1 MTKINGTWK
10 NRCLNGFKH
19 WLLFK
24 CIKGCST
31 NASLNK
37 GLWTYINWCNISIT
51 EGEVPTSVS
60 LPQIKVV
67 FNGTV
72 EADLGQILTNNVEC
86 YIHKSWRF
94 YSGIYVDTIEKN
106 TAAQLNIN
114 NNVNITGDTT
124 TTKSL
129 IVNGTISA
137 KDKIIAEKGVDAT
150 GPIICTNNYIQ
161 ALYFDATS
169 DIRAKT
175 DIKQLNIKAVELIK
189 DLSIYTFKY
198 KENNEPSIGIMAQ
211 DLLKLQSDG
220 LDLVVN
226 KNATG
231 KDNDYMS
238 IKEDKLIYILMKA
251 IQEQQSEI
259 EALKSKIDL
268 LSK

>member
-1 MTKINGTWK
+1 MAVFYKG
-10 NRCLNGFKH
+10 
-19 WLLFK
+19 
-24 CIKGCST
+24 IKGCSAG
-31 NASLNK
+31 ASLNK
-37 GLWTYINWCNISIT
+37 GLWTYINWCNISIE

-72 EADLGQILTNNVEC
+72 EAELGQILTNNVEC
-86 YIHKSWRF
+86 YINKPWHFNS
-94 YSGIYVDTIEKN
+94 SIYVDTIEKN
-106 TAAQLNIN
+106 TAVQLNIN

-124 TTKSL
+124 TTKNL
-129 IVNGTISA
+129 IINGTTTA
-137 KDKIIAEKGVDAT
+137 KNKITAEKGIDAT

-175 DIKQLNIKAVELIK
+175 DIKQLNIKAAELIK

-211 DLLKLQSDG
+211 DLLELQPDG

-226 KNATG
+226 KDATG
-231 KDNDYMS
+231 EDNDYMS

-251 IQEQQSEI
+251 IQEQQIEI
-259 EALKSKIDL
+259 EELKSKIDL

>member
-1 MTKINGTWK
+1 MAVFYKG
-10 NRCLNGFKH
+10 
-19 WLLFK
+19 
-24 CIKGCST
+24 IKGCSAG
-31 NASLNK
+31 ASLNN

-114 NNVNITGDTT
+114 NNVNITGNTT
-124 TTKSL
+124 TTKNL
-129 IVNGTISA
+129 IINETATA
-137 KDKIIAEKGVDAT
+137 KGNIATEGSITCNQYVE
-150 GPIICTNNYIQ
+150 
-161 ALYFDATS
+161 ALYFNAKS

-175 DIKQLNIKAVELIK
+175 DIKQLNIKAAELIK

-211 DLLKLQSDG
+211 DLLKLQSDD

-231 KDNDYMS
+231 KGNDYMS

-251 IQEQQSEI
+251 IQEQQIEI
-259 EALKSKIDL
+259 EELKSKIDL